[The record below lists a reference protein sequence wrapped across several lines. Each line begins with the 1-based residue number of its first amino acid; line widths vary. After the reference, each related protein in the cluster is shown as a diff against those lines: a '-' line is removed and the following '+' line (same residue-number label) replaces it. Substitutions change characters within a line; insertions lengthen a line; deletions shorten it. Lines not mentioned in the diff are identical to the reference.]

1 MLKNIKDLN
10 TCDKVGLVLWTVSV
24 GLYMTYV
31 VKEAKKENAEFNS
44 LSKALS
50 DRVQE
55 IKDKDSLF

>member
-1 MLKNIKDLN
+1 MKKIKDLN
-10 TCDKVGLVLWTVSV
+10 TCDKVGLVLWSVSV

-31 VKEAKKENAEFNS
+31 AKETKKEMDEFNA

-55 IKDKDSLF
+55 IKDKDSLY

>member
-31 VKEAKKENAEFNS
+31 AKEAKKENDEFNS
-44 LSKALS
+44 LVKAI
-50 DRVQE
+50 DDQTQK
-55 IKDKDSLF
+55 IKDSLY

>member
-31 VKEAKKENAEFNS
+31 VKEAKKENDEFNS
-44 LSKALS
+44 LIKAI
-50 DRVQE
+50 DDQTQK
-55 IKDKDSLF
+55 IKDSLY